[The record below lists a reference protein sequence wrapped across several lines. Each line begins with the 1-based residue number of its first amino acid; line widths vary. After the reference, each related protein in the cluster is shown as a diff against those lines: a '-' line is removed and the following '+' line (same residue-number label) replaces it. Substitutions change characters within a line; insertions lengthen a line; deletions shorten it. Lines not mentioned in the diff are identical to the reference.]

1 MQRLRAWSVSWN
13 IAKDRP
19 ITGAGFQFE
28 YAPNRDRWL
37 SYVDEEYRGI
47 SGGRHAAHSAYFQVL
62 GQHGFVALG
71 LYVLLLASTLVTLT
85 RLRRQAQ
92 RLPGME
98 WIALYAEGLRIG
110 VIAFAISGAF
120 INVGYF
126 DLYFIFVAMA
136 AILSREL
143 GAAREPSAAPT
154 AHISTAAT
162 SAKSP

>member
-1 MQRLRAWSVSWN
+1 
-13 IAKDRP
+13 
-19 ITGAGFQFE
+19 
-28 YAPNRDRWL
+28 
-37 SYVDEEYRGI
+37 
-47 SGGRHAAHSAYFQVL
+47 
-62 GQHGFVALG
+62 
-71 LYVLLLASTLVTLT
+71 
-85 RLRRQAQ
+85 
-92 RLPGME
+92 ME